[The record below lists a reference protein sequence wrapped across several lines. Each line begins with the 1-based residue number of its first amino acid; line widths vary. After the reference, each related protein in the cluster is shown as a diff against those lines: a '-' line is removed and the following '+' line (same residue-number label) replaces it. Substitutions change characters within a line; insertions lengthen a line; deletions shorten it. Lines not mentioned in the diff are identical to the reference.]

1 MTFLTELRRRNVIR
15 MAGLYLVGAWLLVQV
30 AGTVL
35 PMFGAPAWLPRSIVI
50 VLALGFVPALVFAW
64 VFELTPDGIKRDAQV
79 DPTQSIAPQTARR
92 MDRMIIAVLG
102 LALGYMAIDRF
113 ALAPR
118 REAAATAAATAATT
132 AAKPA
137 SVTHG
142 TASIAVLPFV
152 DMSQGKDQEY
162 FSDGLSEQLL
172 NALAQIPDLHVAGR
186 TSSFYFKGR
195 NEDLRVIGQKLNVAT
210 VLEGSVAKSGNT
222 LRVTAQLINT
232 ADGYH
237 LWSHTYDR
245 EFKDVF
251 AMQDEIATA
260 VVDALKLK
268 LLPGQAAPSS
278 QRVDPA
284 AYDQFLLGRKFGR
297 EQSIVGWNKGI
308 AAYRKSLAIAPDYAA
323 AHAALADL
331 LYEVSYYNVNAAA
344 VIASQDVA
352 LQRVETA
359 IRIEPGLADAYWV
372 RARIR
377 SEARFDLAGAMADIR
392 HALELGPNNS
402 QILAEAA
409 RLFTVSRRFDEA
421 QAVVD
426 KAVELDPLSTDAL
439 LSKAELQTARL
450 DWAGAREYY
459 QRIIEIAPD
468 SNYAVSGMV
477 QAWLGE
483 GNPQAALA
491 AVRGPPTN
499 ARTLYS
505 RALVEHS
512 LGHRQEADRALAG
525 LVDKYAAGW
534 AYQVAVV
541 HAWRGETDQAFAWLE
556 RAWTQHDGGLLR
568 IDTEPMLAPLRK
580 DSRYPALRKKLGLAD
595 VGTVP

>member
-1 MTFLTELRRRNVIR
+1 
-15 MAGLYLVGAWLLVQV
+15 MAGLYLVGAWLLTQV

-50 VLALGFVPALVFAW
+50 MLALGFVPALVFAW
-64 VFELTPDGIKRDAQV
+64 VFELTPDGIRRDAEV
-79 DPTQSIAPQTARR
+79 DPAQSIAPQTARR
-92 MDRMIIAVLG
+92 MDRMIIAVLV

-118 REAAATAAATAATT
+118 REAAATAAATAATN
-132 AAKPA
+132 AAKPTNA
-137 SVTHG
+137 GHG
-142 TASIAVLPFV
+142 TSSIAVLPFV

-172 NALAQIPDLHVAGR
+172 NALAQIPNLHVAGR

-251 AMQDEIATA
+251 AMQDEIAAA

-284 AYDQFLLGRKFGR
+284 AYDQFLLGRTFGR

-308 AAYRKSLAIAPDYAA
+308 TAYRKALAIAPGYAA

-331 LYEVSYYNVNAAA
+331 LYEVSYYNVDAAA

-352 LQRVETA
+352 LQRVENA
-359 IRIEPGLADAYWV
+359 IRIEPGLADAYRV

-377 SEARFDLAGAMADIR
+377 SEARFDVAGAMTDIR

-402 QILAEAA
+402 EILAEAA

-450 DWAGAREYY
+450 DWAGAREFY
-459 QRIIEIAPD
+459 QRILEIAPD
-468 SNYAVSGMV
+468 SNYAASGLV
-477 QAWLGE
+477 QTWLSD

-491 AVRGPPTN
+491 AIRGPPTN
-499 ARTLYS
+499 VRTLYS

-525 LVDKYAAGW
+525 MVDKYAAGW

-541 HAWRGETDQAFAWLE
+541 HAWRGETDQAFAWLD
-556 RAWTQHDGGLLR
+556 RAWAQHDGGLLR

-580 DSRYPALRKKLGLAD
+580 DPRYPALRRK
-595 VGTVP
+595 VGFPE